1 MLLLSLHSNV
11 QMIVQDPEL
20 LDALLLVP
28 QLLEDGLLV
37 VGTAGDECCYG
48 CQNYICESFHVRS
61 VCELFSN
68 DSVLRMMTARQMS
81 PIFSESPNLKAGQP
95 ASDCIFIR
103 SAWLKV
109 IRQPTLRHANVAYTL

>member
-1 MLLLSLHSNV
+1 MLLLSLHSNI

-37 VGTAGDECCYG
+37 VGAAGDECCYC

-81 PIFSESPNLKAGQP
+81 PIFSESPNLKAG
-95 ASDCIFIR
+95 
-103 SAWLKV
+103 
-109 IRQPTLRHANVAYTL
+109 

>member
-37 VGTAGDECCYG
+37 VGAAGDECCYC
-48 CQNYICESFHVRS
+48 CQNYICESFHV
-61 VCELFSN
+61 
-68 DSVLRMMTARQMS
+68 
-81 PIFSESPNLKAGQP
+81 ESDL
-95 ASDCIFIR
+95 
-103 SAWLKV
+103 
-109 IRQPTLRHANVAYTL
+109 

>member
-48 CQNYICESFHVRS
+48 CQ
-61 VCELFSN
+61 
-68 DSVLRMMTARQMS
+68 
-81 PIFSESPNLKAGQP
+81 
-95 ASDCIFIR
+95 
-103 SAWLKV
+103 
-109 IRQPTLRHANVAYTL
+109 ANVANLF

>member
-37 VGTAGDECCYG
+37 VGAAGDECCYC
-48 CQNYICESFHVRS
+48 CQ
-61 VCELFSN
+61 
-68 DSVLRMMTARQMS
+68 
-81 PIFSESPNLKAGQP
+81 
-95 ASDCIFIR
+95 
-103 SAWLKV
+103 
-109 IRQPTLRHANVAYTL
+109 ANVANLF